1 MADYTTTPY
10 NLEWG
15 SSIFAKVYATNV
27 KGDSVES
34 IEGNGAIII
43 RVPDVPVNLANV
55 PSITSGST
63 VGLTWEDGANN
74 GGSEVIDYM
83 IAIAYDDVAVGHDGN
98 TFKSFK
104 LSFTL
109 TPTSESLHE
118 NSFWIE
124 YLNTIV
130 SRIGHDDVSLVVNS
144 NPSVSSI

>member
-83 IAIAYDDVAVGHDGN
+83 IAIAYDDVAYSTLDSGVAQ
-98 TFKSFK
+98 KSF
-104 LSFTL
+104 SVIDL
-109 TPTSESLHE
+109 TAG
-118 NSFWIE
+118 
-124 YLNTIV
+124 TIY
-130 SRIGHDDVSLVVNS
+130 RFK
-144 NPSVSSI
+144 VSSRNGFGYSDYGEEVSILAA